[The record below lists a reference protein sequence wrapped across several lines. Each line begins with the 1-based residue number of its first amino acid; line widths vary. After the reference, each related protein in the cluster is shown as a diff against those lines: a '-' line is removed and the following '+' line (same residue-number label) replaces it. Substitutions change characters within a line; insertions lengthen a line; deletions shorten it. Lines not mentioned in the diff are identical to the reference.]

1 MASSTSFDA
10 VNNVG
15 TRFHTQ
21 RINRRLDDR
30 DNVIKEAVAI
40 LEEKD
45 RSYFPTVE
53 KIFFAEHD
61 ALSTSVGY
69 SAAKLASGASK
80 DLTVKLTGTQLGKT
94 TDTHSI
100 RLAGLSNV
108 TGNSPITYFKDITP
122 KSDNSETELVFTI
135 DVSVFSGSDGLNDNP
150 AAGEVHLLQIH
161 VNETLAT
168 EMLLSIIA

>member
-10 VNNVG
+10 VSNVG

-53 KIFFAEHD
+53 KIE
-61 ALSTSVGY
+61 LSISY
-69 SAAKLASGASK
+69 GATNLHGATGN
-80 DLTVKLTGTQLGKT
+80 DITVTLTGTQLGKT

-100 RLAGLSNV
+100 RLAGLSN
-108 TGNSPITYFKDITP
+108 TDALTFFKSITP
-122 KSDNSETELVFTI
+122 KSDNSETELAFTI
-135 DVSVFSGSDGLNDNP
+135 DHAVFGGTDGLNNP
-150 AAGEVHLLQIH
+150 SAGGIHLLQVH

-168 EMLLSIIA
+168 EVYLTVGA

>member
-10 VNNVG
+10 VSNVS
-15 TRFHTQ
+15 TRYHTQ

-30 DNVIKEAVAI
+30 DSVIKEAVAI

-45 RSYFPTVE
+45 RAYFPTVE
-53 KIFFAEHD
+53 KIFMAED
-61 ALSTSVGY
+61 NALSTSVGY
-69 SAAKLASGASK
+69 SAAKLAAAASQ
-80 DLTVKLTGTQLGKT
+80 DLVIKLTGTQLGKT

-108 TGNSPITYFKDITP
+108 TGNTPIVYFKDITP
-122 KSDNSETELVFTI
+122 KSDDSETELVFTI
-135 DVSVFSGSDGLNDNP
+135 DVSVFSGSDGLNANP
-150 AAGEVHLLQIH
+150 TAGEVHLLQIH

-168 EMLLSIIA
+168 EMLLTVIA